1 MFRLVSKRQSSD
13 TSSSLGLKEKMTY
26 KEYIEKKEVIRE
38 ETCGGLWGVDENG
51 DAQMNWS
58 RRVGCWKEDP

>member
-1 MFRLVSKRQSSD
+1 
-13 TSSSLGLKEKMTY
+13 MTY